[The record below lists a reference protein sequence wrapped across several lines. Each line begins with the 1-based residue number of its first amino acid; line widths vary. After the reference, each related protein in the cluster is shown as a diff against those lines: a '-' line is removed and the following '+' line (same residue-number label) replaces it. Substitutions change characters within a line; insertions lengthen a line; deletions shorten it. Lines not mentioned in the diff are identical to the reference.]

1 MPRSQVQAV
10 LEGTYPKEIAK
21 HIIDSFLEVEQ
32 NYRLEK
38 WKTSELDAGH
48 FVEAVRRLI
57 EHELQGSY
65 TPFSTALGSFSQAVL
80 ARYES
85 STGAE
90 EYRILIPRV
99 LYAMYC
105 VRNKRGVG
113 HIASVIPNKLD
124 ATFILHSSKWVL
136 GELIRLASSVA
147 PESAKEL
154 VDQVLYKQV
163 DLIWDD
169 GETFMLLD
177 KKLKA
182 TDKALL
188 VLYRQDRLAVEDL
201 RTKIDYRNKTTF
213 RKILEELQKQKFI
226 AITTDGY
233 CKLSPLGNQLVEDL
247 ILKT

>member
-1 MPRSQVQAV
+1 M
-10 LEGTYPKEIAK
+10 
-21 HIIDSFLEVEQ
+21 
-32 NYRLEK
+32 
-38 WKTSELDAGH
+38 
-48 FVEAVRRLI
+48 
-57 EHELQGSY
+57 
-65 TPFSTALGSFSQAVL
+65 
-80 ARYES
+80 
-85 STGAE
+85 
-90 EYRILIPRV
+90 
-99 LYAMYC
+99 
-105 VRNKRGVG
+105 
-113 HIASVIPNKLD
+113 
-124 ATFILHSSKWVL
+124 L
-136 GELIRLASSVA
+136 GELIRFASSAA

-169 GETFMLLD
+169 GETFMVLD

-213 RKILEELQKQKFI
+213 RRILEELQKPKFI

-233 CKLSPLGNQLVEDL
+233 CKLSPLGNQLVENL